1 MNKFSKLILLI
12 IITLA
17 GFTSCHQVNT
27 NQINDLAQEEKVE
40 LREKLI
46 RYIGRKPED
55 ASNENKF
62 EAFFDSHYENEQ
74 RGYDLEYYYK
84 SNDGKVYFLFT
95 RIAPSNILKKVG
107 IAGFVKF
114 NKTGKIIELEEVFRT
129 WKQEPQKLKEV
140 NNLLFTKMINGENLS
155 PYYTENS
162 NGVEY
167 IEFPNKEV
175 WYDKPTRTWKTSRF
189 DPLEEFQQEKIK
201 RTQQV
206 IDEQKELSNKKPIV
220 NK

>member
-1 MNKFSKLILLI
+1 MNKFSKHFFLI
-12 IITLA
+12 IIALG
-17 GFTSCHQVNT
+17 GFSSCEQAKT
-27 NQINDLAQEEKVE
+27 NQIDDLPLQEKTE
-40 LREKLI
+40 LRKKLI

-62 EAFFDSHYENEQ
+62 ESYFDSHFENEQ
-74 RGYDLEYYYK
+74 RGYDLEYYHK
-84 SNDGKVYFLFT
+84 SNDGKIYFLFT

-114 NKTGKIIELEEVFRT
+114 NKTGKIIELAEVFRT

-162 NGVEY
+162 TDIEY

-189 DPLEEFQQEKIK
+189 DPLEEFQQKKIK

-206 IDEQKELSNKKPIV
+206 IDEQKLAK
-220 NK
+220 

>member
-1 MNKFSKLILLI
+1 MNKFSKLFLLI
-12 IITLA
+12 IIALA
-17 GFTSCHQVNT
+17 GFSSCQQANT
-27 NQINDLAQEEKVE
+27 NQIDDLTQEEKTE
-40 LREKLI
+40 LRKKLI

-62 EAFFDSHYENEQ
+62 ESYFDSHYENEE
-74 RGYDLEYYYK
+74 RGHELEYYHK
-84 SNDGKVYFLFT
+84 TKGGREYFLFT
-95 RIAPSNILKKVG
+95 RISPSVILKKVG
-107 IAGFVKF
+107 IAGYVQCDK
-114 NKTGKIIELEEVFRT
+114 NENIIELEEVFRT
-129 WKQEPQKLKEV
+129 WKQEPEKLKEV
-140 NNLLFTKMINGENLS
+140 NDLLFAKMINGEDLS

-201 RTQQV
+201 QTQQL
-206 IDEQKELSNKKPIV
+206 IDEQKQAK
-220 NK
+220 